1 MGRPEP
7 VKTELSNRELSPT
20 PRSNKPKSPLS
31 VENPLDIGGK
41 TPSPGEILDGLVKLM
56 KLCQA
61 EMKSKRDNG
70 EP

>member
-1 MGRPEP
+1 
-7 VKTELSNRELSPT
+7 LSNWELSPT

-41 TPSPGEILDGLVKLM
+41 TPPPGEILDGLVKLM
-56 KLCQA
+56 KLWQG
-61 EMKSKRDNG
+61 EMKPKRDIR